1 MSDPSPAAVTDS
13 SMEAAADAPG
23 VTAAAAVAAAPA
35 PAPEVVAVP
44 ATPVKAGAP
53 DIEKQIV
60 NAGPKADKPDDS
72 KTKPE
77 PKPQATNHCCVA
89 LKDDVVND

>member
-1 MSDPSPAAVTDS
+1 MNDPSSASVTDS
-13 SMEAAADAPG
+13 RMEAAADAPG
-23 VTAAAAVAAAPA
+23 VTAAPAVAAAPA
-35 PAPEVVAVP
+35 PAPEADAVP

-72 KTKPE
+72 KAKPE
-77 PKPQATNHCCVA
+77 PKPQVSIAKLFSYA
-89 LKDDVVND
+89 D